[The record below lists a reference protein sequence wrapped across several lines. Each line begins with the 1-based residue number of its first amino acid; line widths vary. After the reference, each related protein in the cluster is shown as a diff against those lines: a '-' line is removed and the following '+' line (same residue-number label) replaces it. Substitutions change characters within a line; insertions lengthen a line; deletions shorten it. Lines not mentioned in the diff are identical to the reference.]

1 MLMFSLVCAVTLE
14 CIIENQY
21 HSYSSMKRMER
32 IFSHVYGFDCVR
44 YGAAQPVQL
53 GSVSNSGAA
62 ANGDSGNGRV
72 MLIDGTSVIHRL
84 AYYKLLAKL
93 HHGHLAH
100 ADGNGDW
107 VLTIFSAL
115 SFPAAMMLSTIWIDN
130 GEKTTFFSLYSS
142 FENKCLAIVKETLV
156 WLVIDSLWIF
166 ILLLIEWKTTLNY
179 VNTRK

>member
-1 MLMFSLVCAVTLE
+1 MACCYKFNYFFLNSHLLRRTIPFPLRRVTVTATAGNSTRKFQSPKFLSSSRAILYKGYCSVSLDSHGDGVVSASSSSAVTLAPE
-14 CIIENQY
+14 I
-21 HSYSSMKRMER
+21 S
-32 IFSHVYGFDCVR
+32 

-53 GSVSNSGAA
+53 GSVSNAGAA

-72 MLIDGTSVIHRL
+72 MLIDGTSVIHR

-115 SFPAAMMLSTIWIDN
+115 SFIIDVL
-130 GEKTTFFSLYSS
+130 E
-142 FENKCLAIVKETLV
+142 
-156 WLVIDSLWIF
+156 F
-166 ILLLIEWKTTLNY
+166 IPSHVVVVFDHDGKI
-179 VNTRK
+179 